1 MGCHFDN
8 DSNYQD
14 DSYLKCLY
22 CGEKFRQRY
31 GGQEFCS
38 SEHEL
43 LYRKALNETKKCSY
57 CGKDFIPTHSRQ
69 KYCCPE
75 HRIQDSNDRAKSKR
89 AASIIGKTM
98 KCVVCGKEFVASTVQ
113 SKYCSKECSNKV
125 FYQKARAK
133 RLARKSKATCEVCG
147 KPLTEFRSYLYCSKE
162 CSQKAKRQML
172 KENSE
177 INRQMAKP
185 KRSAKSKKPVL
196 SISEICKLAMAE
208 HLTYGQYV
216 EKYGV

>member
-1 MGCHFDN
+1 M
-8 DSNYQD
+8 
-14 DSYLKCLY
+14 
-22 CGEKFRQRY
+22 EKRI
-31 GGQEFCS
+31 C
-38 SEHEL
+38 
-43 LYRKALNETKKCSY
+43 AY
-57 CGKDFIPTHSRQ
+57 CGKDFIPTHGRQ
-69 KYCCPE
+69 KYCCKE
-75 HRIQDSNDRAKSKR
+75 CYDEAHKESFRSARAKE
-89 AASIIGKTM
+89 IVGKTM
-98 KCVVCGKEFVASTVQ
+98 KCEVCGKEFVASTVQ

-133 RLARKSKATCEVCG
+133 RLARKSKMTCEMCG
-147 KPLTEFRSYLYCSKE
+147 KPLTDYRSYLYCSKE
-162 CSQKAKRQML
+162 CTQKAKRQML